1 MKSSSTFEG
10 ETPDLGIQ
18 QPNYSPKD
26 ILTQEMTHAE
36 YNIFRES
43 EEEYLTKG
51 KTYDQ
56 SFQLIYLMNYIFRDM
71 FTVPNRKAME
81 VVIHFLFVTLNK
93 NFARETFR

>member
-1 MKSSSTFEG
+1 
-10 ETPDLGIQ
+10 
-18 QPNYSPKD
+18 
-26 ILTQEMTHAE
+26 MTHAE

-51 KTYDQ
+51 KTYDK

>member
-1 MKSSSTFEG
+1 
-10 ETPDLGIQ
+10 
-18 QPNYSPKD
+18 
-26 ILTQEMTHAE
+26 MTHAE

-43 EEEYLTKG
+43 EEDYLTKG
-51 KTYDQ
+51 KTYGQ
-56 SFQLIYLMNYIFRDM
+56 NFQLIYLMNYIFRDM

>member
-1 MKSSSTFEG
+1 
-10 ETPDLGIQ
+10 
-18 QPNYSPKD
+18 
-26 ILTQEMTHAE
+26 MTHAE

-51 KTYDQ
+51 KTYGQ
-56 SFQLIYLMNYIFRDM
+56 NFQLIYLMNYIFRDM